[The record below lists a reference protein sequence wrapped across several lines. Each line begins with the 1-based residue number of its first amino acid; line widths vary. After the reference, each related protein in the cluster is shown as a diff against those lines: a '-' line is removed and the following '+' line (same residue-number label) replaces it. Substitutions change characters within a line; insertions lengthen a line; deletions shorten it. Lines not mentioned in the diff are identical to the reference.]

1 MKLGHKTQPTFLF
14 SPGDLT
20 CGGITIDPELSKR
33 AFKIT
38 HTDAYTNM
46 KQQDRLKFIHEVE
59 RVNSYEDLPD
69 KCKEV
74 LKAGEREIQGY

>member
-1 MKLGHKTQPTFLF
+1 M
-14 SPGDLT
+14 
-20 CGGITIDPELSKR
+20 DPELSKR

-38 HTDAYTNM
+38 RTDAYTNM
-46 KQQDRLKFIHEVE
+46 KEEDRLKFIHEVE
-59 RVNSYEDLPD
+59 KVRSFEELPE